1 MDDDNVHM
9 IDDSYLLKVAK
20 NLRPIFFPPHPPV
33 HADSA
38 VWILNGWAY
47 LKCWYRVIH
56 YKMQFLQVDWRQV
69 VKKHTVWKSNVCKNA
84 ESTLRRQRRFDK
96 RKPRFFAVL
105 QLFQSKKI
113 SNLLKDSEYVSIS
126 IFDPIPIK
134 THAENRRN
142 RPWSDE
148 IRYARSFP
156 F

>member
-1 MDDDNVHM
+1 MDKALAFFVMDDDNVHM

-69 VKKHTVWKSNVCKNA
+69 VKKHTVCRSNVCKNA

-105 QLFQSKKI
+105 QLFQSKK
-113 SNLLKDSEYVSIS
+113 SP
-126 IFDPIPIK
+126 IF
-134 THAENRRN
+134 
-142 RPWSDE
+142 
-148 IRYARSFP
+148 
-156 F
+156 